1 MCSDMTAD
9 ATNMDLFFVL
19 MDSFFSNDTEI
30 IVLKMYETLF
40 KKRKL
45 LKRIRE
51 THIRQHV
58 NYNIWLN
65 TYNETHFFELFRMQ
79 KATFYKL
86 LHIIILNDQTRLI
99 QKRYRGGNHV
109 IPPEKGLLAFLWYM
123 SKQDTLLSIAD
134 RFNLVPSTLSQCL
147 SLRTVT
153 IKGKVYILAQNTR

>member
-30 IVLKMYETLF
+30 IVLKMHETLF

-58 NYNIWLN
+58 NYNIRLN

-79 KATFYKL
+79 KATFISY
-86 LHIIILNDQTRLI
+86 
-99 QKRYRGGNHV
+99 
-109 IPPEKGLLAFLWYM
+109 
-123 SKQDTLLSIAD
+123 
-134 RFNLVPSTLSQCL
+134 
-147 SLRTVT
+147 
-153 IKGKVYILAQNTR
+153 YIL

>member
-1 MCSDMTAD
+1 MH
-9 ATNMDLFFVL
+9 
-19 MDSFFSNDTEI
+19 
-30 IVLKMYETLF
+30 ETLF

-86 LHIIILNDQTRLI
+86 LHILLHITYYF
-99 QKRYRGGNHV
+99 KR
-109 IPPEKGLLAFLWYM
+109 
-123 SKQDTLLSIAD
+123 SDTTHTEE
-134 RFNLVPSTLSQCL
+134 V
-147 SLRTVT
+147 
-153 IKGKVYILAQNTR
+153 